1 MRKDGI
7 DFGMLDVSDRD
18 GQSNCRHHLASV
30 GRRRRHCCPIQVS
43 LGYKHQLILYDIG
56 LCHVT
61 VDITVVVVVVVIV
74 SIAVVVIGKSWR
86 NDHGR
91 IVMFSGLVDMK
102 RIPFSLT
109 DGGIIRNGNTG

>member
-30 GRRRRHCCPIQVS
+30 GRRRRHCRPIQVS
-43 LGYKHQLILYDIG
+43 LGNKHQLILYDIG

-61 VDITVVVVVVVIV
+61 VDITVVVVVVIVI
-74 SIAVVVIGKSWR
+74 IAVVVIGESWR

-109 DGGIIRNGNTG
+109 DGWIIRNGNTG